1 MQKQT
6 PTTQDEARQ
15 YAIDWQNW
23 VSEQNTT
30 ENPQSLYMSELVEWQ
45 EIFTELGERF
55 DLTEEFKEN
64 GII

>member
-6 PTTQDEARQ
+6 PKTKEEARQ

-23 VSEQNTT
+23 VSKKQKIH
-30 ENPQSLYMSELVEWQ
+30 YSELAEWNN
-45 EIFTELGERF
+45 IFWKLAHKFHLVR
-55 DLTEEFKEN
+55 EFKEN

>member
-6 PTTQDEARQ
+6 PTTQAEARQ

-23 VSEQNTT
+23 VSEVQNLSYG
-30 ENPQSLYMSELVEWQ
+30 EMAQWQDMFAELA
-45 EIFTELGERF
+45 ERF